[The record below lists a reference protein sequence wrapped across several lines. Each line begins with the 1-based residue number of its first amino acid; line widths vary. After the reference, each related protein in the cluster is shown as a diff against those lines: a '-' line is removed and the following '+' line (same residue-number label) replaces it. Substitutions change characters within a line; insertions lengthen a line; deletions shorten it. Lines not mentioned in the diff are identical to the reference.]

1 MHIRT
6 KKLLL
11 QTHLF
16 LMKPSLTSPSTNANH
31 LNFFRALQVF
41 FQQQM
46 LELARP
52 NFLRAIGSILFGC
65 VVVAIGLTY
74 FINPYGLVPGGVFGI
89 CIVLHALFPALQIGT
104 YALLIQI
111 PLLLISTLVLGG
123 RLGFRT
129 LIAAI
134 ALPLMV
140 NLLSSWSYP
149 TPEALRSLD
158 PDLLLGGHLN
168 MTHDLIVSA
177 LIGGALIG
185 IGTGLIIRQQA
196 SSGGSDVIGMLIHK
210 FTHVRFANAMMF
222 VDGSIVLAGLIVIG
236 IGFGLPE
243 SSSVAPRSWMLS
255 FYSLITMYLLNR
267 SIAIVLSGAKDCML
281 VHIICTKEESSIL
294 RNWILTTLDRTAT
307 RTNAQGLYSEA
318 GKEIL
323 LMVVRNKELPAITDG
338 IKQMAPHCFVVVTDA
353 YDAYGYRWKEL
364 PTADA
369 LNL

>member
-1 MHIRT
+1 
-6 KKLLL
+6 
-11 QTHLF
+11 
-16 LMKPSLTSPSTNANH
+16 MKPSSPSTSVD
-31 LNFFRALQVF
+31 LQTSATRPAWMAFVK
-41 FQQQM
+41 QQ
-46 LELARP
+46 LYDLSRP
-52 NFLRAIGSILFGC
+52 DSLRAIGGILFGC
-65 VVVAIGLTY
+65 LIAAIGLTY
-74 FINPYGLVPGGVFGI
+74 FINPYGLVPGGIFGI
-89 CIVLHALFPALQIGT
+89 CIVLHALFPILQVGT

-111 PLLLISTLVLGG
+111 PLLLISSLVLGG

-134 ALPLMV
+134 SLPLMV

-149 TPEALRSLD
+149 TAEALRRLD
-158 PDLLLGGHLN
+158 PGLILGGHLD

-185 IGTGLIIRQQA
+185 VGTGLIIRQQA
-196 SSGGSDVIGMLIHK
+196 SSGGSDVIAMLVHK
-210 FTHVRFANAMMF
+210 FTHIRFANSMMM
-222 VDGSIVLAGLIVIG
+222 VDGSIVLAGLMVIG
-236 IGFGLPE
+236 MGFGLPE
-243 SSSVAPRSWMLS
+243 SSNAAPRSWMLS

-281 VHIICTKEESSIL
+281 VHIICTKEESTIL

-307 RTNAQGLYSEA
+307 RTDARGLYSEA

-323 LMVVRNKELPAITDG
+323 LMVVRNKELPTITDG
-338 IKQMAPHCFVVVTDA
+338 IKQMAPDCFVVVTDA